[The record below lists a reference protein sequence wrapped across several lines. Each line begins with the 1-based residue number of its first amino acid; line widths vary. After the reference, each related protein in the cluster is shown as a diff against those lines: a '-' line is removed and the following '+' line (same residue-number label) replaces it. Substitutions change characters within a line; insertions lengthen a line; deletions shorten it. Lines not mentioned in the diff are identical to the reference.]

1 MGASKASRLTN
12 RAIRSRVLVF
22 YRVEPAVLATLLPA
36 GVRPRIRAGC
46 GVASLCYTRL
56 GPVQSRWLPRGFG
69 SVTDHLAYRLCAWFD
84 DEPGS
89 FVVRR
94 ETSSWLGAR
103 CGEKL
108 LRNDHRR
115 ARFAV
120 DESAFGFNL
129 RVVHEERAELLLRT
143 ELAGTSCSTLFGT
156 VHDLER
162 WLEDESIVR
171 PHDVIMPEADAVLP
185 GGATFAPEPLS
196 IFELRSS
203 FFDDLRLF
211 PRGAAVCDSAYRLTA
226 LRSQSDASRARARPG
241 LALEHGA
248 SPVMPSPL

>member
-1 MGASKASRLTN
+1 MGASKAFRLTN

-22 YRVEPAVLATLLPA
+22 YRVEPAVLAALLPA
-36 GVRPRIRAGC
+36 GVRPRVLAGC

-69 SVTDHLAYRLCAWFD
+69 SVTDHLAYRVCAWFD
-84 DEPGS
+84 DEPGA

-115 ARFAV
+115 AHFAV
-120 DESAFGFNL
+120 DESAFGFSL
-129 RVVHEERAELLLRT
+129 QVVHEQRAELTLRA
-143 ELAGTSCSTLFGT
+143 ELAGTSSSALFGT

-162 WLEDESIVR
+162 WLADESVVR
-171 PHDVIMPEADAVLP
+171 PHDVIMPEADAVLSD
-185 GGATFAPEPLS
+185 GSSFAPEPLS
-196 IFELRSS
+196 VFELRSS
-203 FFDDLRLF
+203 FFDDPRIF
-211 PRGAAVCDSAYRLTA
+211 PRGAAVRDGAYRLSP
-226 LRSQSDASRARARPG
+226 LRSHPDASRARVRPS
-241 LALEHGA
+241 LALEPGA